1 VRDAKGNVIGASKI
15 ARDITERKQERE
27 LLRRQADLMDQSHDA
42 IFTWRMGGGI
52 VYWSKGAERLYGY
65 TAEEA
70 IGRSSHEL
78 LRTRSPVPMQE
89 IERQIAREGSWYG
102 ELTHATRDGRTVVVE
117 SRHVRVEYSGETYAL
132 ETNRDIAERK
142 AHEEHVN
149 LLTREVNH
157 RAKNMLSVVSA
168 IARQTATKN
177 PEDFVERFSERIRAL
192 SAGQDLLIRNEW
204 KGVDIED
211 LVRSQLAPFA
221 DIIGSRIALR
231 GPKLRLKPAAA
242 PVVGL
247 ALHELATNAGK
258 YGALSTNKG
267 RVEIWW
273 QATARLFI
281 MSWTE
286 NEGPLV
292 VVPTRRG
299 FGSTVLNTMAKHS
312 LGGEVAIYYA
322 RSGLMWQM
330 SCPAANALEPDGS
343 ERSQDKDGSS

>member
-1 VRDAKGNVIGASKI
+1 
-15 ARDITERKQERE
+15 
-27 LLRRQADLMDQSHDA
+27 LR
-42 IFTWRMGGGI
+42 
-52 VYWSKGAERLYGY
+52 
-65 TAEEA
+65 
-70 IGRSSHEL
+70 
-78 LRTRSPVPMQE
+78 
-89 IERQIAREGSWYG
+89 
-102 ELTHATRDGRTVVVE
+102 LTG
-117 SRHVRVEYSGETYAL
+117 
-132 ETNRDIAERK
+132 DIAERK

-177 PEDFVERFSERIRAL
+177 PEHFVERFSERIRAL
-192 SAGQDLLIRNEW
+192 SVGQDLLIRNEW

-211 LVRSQLAPFA
+211 LVRSQLAPSA

-231 GPKLRLKPAAA
+231 GPKLRLKPAATQA
-242 PVVGL
+242 VGL

-258 YGALSTNKG
+258 YRALSTNNG

-273 QATARLFI
+273 QATARLLI

-286 NEGPLV
+286 NGGPPV

-312 LGGEVAIYYA
+312 LGGEVRFIMLA
-322 RSGLMWQM
+322 RV
-330 SCPAANALEPDGS
+330 
-343 ERSQDKDGSS
+343 